1 MPKEPEEAEVTKEAA
16 VSDGKGGEEPAVP
29 KRGKRG
35 AGEGRSRRSATPK
48 PDPPEETAK
57 TEETAEAEETAK
69 GDAAEETA
77 EETAQSYETPKD
89 DRSEET
95 AKRDES
101 VNDGDQADESDE
113 DYADADEEDDPYA
126 DAPIVSA
133 KVEHDFVPSVDEGTN
148 TSETLA
154 SAKKTSSLVP
164 CPQCQTELEPWQLAC
179 HHCGRINLHTRAPTV
194 VAEQRDEKSTLESF
208 SDWFKNGSA
217 ALDAGNY
224 SDAQISFVEAL
235 ARVKGIENSHDREV
249 LVRKQLARALE
260 KQDKRAEASEQYV
273 ILSQLTAHAR
283 PEFEKRA
290 SELSRSTA
298 DMMARILAGVH
309 YRNPE
314 SKEARIVPLYCSRC
328 RMLLVEA
335 EVYGFRN
342 GKAGTVRCFCGYE
355 GRPLVRVDAKHLR
368 ALKEAP
374 LVQSQR
380 ALLLQAAAGILP
392 GTHRKN
398 VAIPLALLLGWCGAH
413 RFYLGERASGIN
425 YLIWLFI
432 LVCLNVWLWSSG
444 WRGLLWLGLVIPWA
458 IAVFDAINYA
468 QMSRVTFN
476 LTYNIERVVAE
487 LPLDDKTPAAHTEVF
502 SMEPG
507 EQEDQSDD
515 GFSDE
520 FTVSDHDNSVSN
532 VIPSAPEQTV
542 SVSDCDSK

>member
-1 MPKEPEEAEVTKEAA
+1 VPKEPEEAEVAQEAA
-16 VSDGKGGEEPAVP
+16 GSPGRGGEKPATP
-29 KRGKRG
+29 KRGKRAAGKG
-35 AGEGRSRRSATPK
+35 AAAQKEQP
-48 PDPPEETAK
+48 
-57 TEETAEAEETAK
+57 K
-69 GDAAEETA
+69 GDVAG
-77 EETAQSYETPKD
+77 KD

-95 AKRDES
+95 AKNDEAGKDEPS
-101 VNDGDQADESDE
+101 EETAKSDEIHSDDDQADESDE
-113 DYADADEEDDPYA
+113 DYADADAEDALYA

-133 KVEHDFVPSVDEGTN
+133 KVEHDFVPSEDDDTN
-148 TSETLA
+148 ASETV
-154 SAKKTSSLVP
+154 SAAQETSLVP
-164 CPQCQTELEPWQLAC
+164 CSQCQTELEPWQLAC
-179 HHCGRINLHTRAPTV
+179 HQCGNINLTARAPTV
-194 VAEQRDEKSTLESF
+194 VAEKRDEKSTLESF

-217 ALDAGNY
+217 ALEAGNY

-235 ARVKGIENSHDREV
+235 VRVKGIENGHDREV

-273 ILSQLTAHAR
+273 ILSQLTAHTR

-298 DMMARILAGVH
+298 DMMARILSGVH

-398 VAIPLALLLGWCGAH
+398 VAIPLALFLGWCGAH

-425 YLIWLFI
+425 YMLWLFI
-432 LVCLNVWLWSSG
+432 LVCLNGWLWSSE
-444 WRGLLWLGLVIPWA
+444 WRELLWLGLVIPWA

-507 EQEDQSDD
+507 EQDDQSDD

-520 FTVSDHDNSVSN
+520 FTVSDYDNAVSH
-532 VIPSAPEQTV
+532 VIPGAPEQTV
-542 SVSDCDSK
+542 SVTDCDPA